1 MGLDHL
7 SPSCVGY
14 SRLIGRN
21 CGKAG
26 LRRTVIIRY
35 SHGDEPQHEQRLPV
49 RTGLTR
55 RLTFG
60 DQGHTNVIE
69 IDRARIKGCV
79 KREATYLCA
88 EI

>member
-7 SPSCVGY
+7 SPSCVGC

-69 IDRARIKGCV
+69 IDK
-79 KREATYLCA
+79 TYRLLFTPRT
-88 EI
+88 